1 MLRRLGRDE
10 RGNVLVIF
18 ATALPVMIL
27 IAALVLDVGNWYA
40 HKRKLQS
47 RVDDAVFA
55 AALEYGYRFP
65 ECTSDPAGAGA
76 QAIVASARRFA
87 GDESVADPVNT
98 GVNQPAPAT
107 TFDVNDPC
115 VLNTTGDTVSP
126 DGGYWLQMD
135 GAETNVVSLF
145 GGFGV
150 PVPRIAAQARVALM
164 RPETLTG
171 VQPFAVADAALTECA
186 WVRFR
191 NNGGLQDS
199 IQLTRQPGTNTWTG
213 TDAVNEDGTF
223 LAADVELG
231 SCDNS
236 ARRVT
241 YENVGYVDNYPT
253 EVENTTVFQVVL
265 SGSPC
270 NGSYLYRE
278 GGNCTIGISA
288 NVVFPCAPPPGGGD
302 PVRLVYA
309 SLGEPGDREILLTPD
324 GDPDGTQPDWWTG
337 QWANVAPGSGA
348 LDVTLRRACNGSFL
362 PLGKQ
367 QAVMAGD
374 DGQEGPIADF
384 TLSTTTFTG
393 STAGTFSETATLVLD
408 PLTSDEPDSLR
419 VPIRGAIPTPGSFL
433 SGAVACGPAGP
444 SSVAD
449 AGRHADRDVGGGL
462 GNGGARERVPVGVVR
477 EPEQLERLPGHPARR
492 PEADH
497 GRRHGAWSAVQ
508 PGGGRRQHTDDH
520 PLRSLLRHGVGRT
533 ERLLR
538 ERSGAARDRRRRRR
552 DLGPL
557 RQVRAAAQRRHAL
570 ERAVHLDRREQ
581 PGTARR
587 RRGVRRGARALE
599 LDKPGP
605 MGNNETCSIHREGE
619 GKGRR

>member
-449 AGRHADRDVGGGL
+449 AVAEGCADERAPGDTLTVMSAGASGTGALASAYQSAWCASPNNWSDYPGIPRGDPRLITVAVTAPGAPFSQAGGVGNTQTITRFAAFYVTGWDGQSGCSGNDPEPPAIVGGGAVIWGHFVKFAL
-462 GNGGARERVPVGVVR
+462 PPSDGTPSS
-477 EPEQLERLPGHPARR
+477 EPCTWIGESSP
-492 PEADH
+492 
-497 GRRHGAWSAVQ
+497 GRR
-508 PGGGRRQHTDDH
+508 DD
-520 PLRSLLRHGVGRT
+520 V
-533 ERLLR
+533 EACV
-538 ERSGAARDRRRRRR
+538 AA
-552 DLGPL
+552 L
-557 RQVRAAAQRRHAL
+557 VR
-570 ERAVHLDRREQ
+570 
-581 PGTARR
+581 
-587 RRGVRRGARALE
+587 
-599 LDKPGP
+599 
-605 MGNNETCSIHREGE
+605 
-619 GKGRR
+619 